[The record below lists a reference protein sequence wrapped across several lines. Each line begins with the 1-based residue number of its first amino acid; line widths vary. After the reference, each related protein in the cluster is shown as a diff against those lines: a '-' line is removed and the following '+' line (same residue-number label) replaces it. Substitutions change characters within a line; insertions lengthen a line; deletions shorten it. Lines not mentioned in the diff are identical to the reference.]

1 MIQMKILICL
11 IALLCNF
18 ISFKLHSNVKR
29 WVLTCD
35 QPSYMRSNF
44 SLIFFLI
51 LSLIIGV
58 ISTCGLTGLT
68 WYWNIPIYLVGLFA
82 IALMSDMIMDRNT
95 EFHMLFISEN
105 RPWAFYIWSLTILS
119 FILAIYGYNLR

>member
-1 MIQMKILICL
+1 MKILICL

>member
-1 MIQMKILICL
+1 MKILICL

-44 SLIFFLI
+44 SLRFFLI

-58 ISTCGLTGLT
+58 ISTCGLTGLI

>member
-1 MIQMKILICL
+1 MKILICL

-18 ISFKLHSNVKR
+18 ITLKLHSNVKR
-29 WVLTCD
+29 WVLTYD
-35 QPSYMRSNF
+35 QPSYMRSNS
-44 SLIFFLI
+44 SLRFFLI
-51 LSLIIGV
+51 LSLVIGIIA
-58 ISTCGLTGLT
+58 TCGLTGLT

-95 EFHMLFISEN
+95 EFHMLFILEN

-119 FILAIYGYNLR
+119 FILAIYGYILR

>member
-1 MIQMKILICL
+1 MKILICL

-44 SLIFFLI
+44 SLRFFLI